1 MSPHI
6 SPPIMSISGELPPFP
21 PLSGGNANNVN
32 ISDFFYISSLLTT
45 SAVIFVKPFCSIELV
60 EKLSINKLL
69 VDAILVELSFLL
81 VLTRMLMVGL

>member
-6 SPPIMSISGELPPFP
+6 SPPIMSISGELPSFP
-21 PLSGGNANNVN
+21 LCLVVMLIMSTSV
-32 ISDFFYISSLLTT
+32 ISFIISSLLIP
-45 SAVIFVKPFCSIELV
+45 SAVIFVKPFSSIELV

-69 VDAILVELSFLL
+69 VYAILVELSFL